1 MRQLK
6 LKMNQA
12 ESYKKQARHLLSVEC
27 VIFGY
32 EDEQLKVLL
41 CPRGFSPSYGQ
52 WALLGGFARANE
64 TLDDAARR
72 ILLNSMGLSNIFQ
85 EQVYT
90 FSHLN
95 RDPVERVI
103 GVAYYALIKINQHDK
118 ELVRE
123 HCAHWWP
130 INKLPQLAFDH
141 YDMVMA
147 ALKALQRKATIELVG
162 KDLLDDLFTLS
173 ELKKLYESIFQKE
186 FDTSNFRKKILSMD
200 ILEKT
205 NKKDKNDSRRGAYY
219 YKFKPDEEIN
229 YKKNE
234 ILVRI

>member
-1 MRQLK
+1 
-6 LKMNQA
+6 MNQA
-12 ESYKKQARHLLSVEC
+12 ESYNKNPRHLLSVEC

-32 EDEQLKVLL
+32 EEEQLKVLL

-52 WALLGGFARANE
+52 WALLGGFVRANE

-90 FSHLN
+90 FSKLD
-95 RDPVERVI
+95 RDPVDRVVS
-103 GVAYYALIKINQHDK
+103 VAYYALIKINEHDK
-118 ELVRE
+118 DLVRE

-130 INKLPQLAFDH
+130 ISKLPALAFDH
-141 YDMVMA
+141 REMVDA
-147 ALKALQRKATIELVG
+147 ALGALQRKAVIEMVG
-162 KDLLDDLFTLS
+162 KDLLDDLFTLG

-186 FDTSNFRKKILSMD
+186 FDNSNFRKKILSMN

-205 NKKDKNDSRRGAYY
+205 NKKDKNDSRRGSFY
-219 YKFKPDEEIN
+219 YKFKPEEEIS